1 MYELMVTELALSVVD
16 AVVHVTACH
25 CSHHAGGASE
35 QAYGQGMTVAAL
47 EAQAL
52 HGILQVCLFA

>member
-1 MYELMVTELALSVVD
+1 MWMQSCMSL
-16 AVVHVTACH
+16 HVTACH

>member
-1 MYELMVTELALSVVD
+1 MSPHRHPSGD
-16 AVVHVTACH
+16 
-25 CSHHAGGASE
+25 ASE

-52 HGILQVCLFA
+52 HGILQVCLFASAHA